1 MSKKLKWIYN
11 PFEKIA
17 GWSAFGIGILI
28 LGITTAL
35 GYFCNT
41 VFFGISIKQVHS
53 ITLCQAIS
61 LQMLGLAVLV
71 AVMYLV
77 ALLSAKHVRF
87 QDILGTVTLAKYP
100 LLLTIPIFWISNDK
114 IMEITDNLLSALQTN
129 PYNIMSEVSASDL
142 VVLTVFAFLSLVVL
156 VWTIALLFNA
166 FKISTNLKG
175 AKCGLLF
182 TAIIIISEII
192 TNVVIFAIRF

>member
-17 GWSAFGIGILI
+17 GWRAFGIGILI
-28 LGITTAL
+28 LGITTVL

-77 ALLSAKHVRF
+77 AVLSVKRVRF

-100 LLLTIPIFWISNDK
+100 LLLTIPLFWAFNDM
-114 IMEITDNLLSALQTN
+114 IREITDNLLANLQTSA
-129 PYNIMSEVSASDL
+129 YDIMSEVSAFDL
-142 VVLTVFAFLSLVVL
+142 VMLMVFTLVSLAIL

-166 FKISTNLKG
+166 FKVSTNIKG